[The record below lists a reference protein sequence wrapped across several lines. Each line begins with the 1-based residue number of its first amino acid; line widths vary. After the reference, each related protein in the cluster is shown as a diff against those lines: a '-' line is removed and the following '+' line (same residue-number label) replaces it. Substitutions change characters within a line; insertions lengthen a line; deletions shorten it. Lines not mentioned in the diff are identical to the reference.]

1 MLPLAFFRNRGLN
14 VANAAS
20 VCLYF
25 GLFGAVFFLA
35 QFLQTVQGDSPLV
48 AGLKVLPWT
57 IMPMFIAPVAGL
69 LSDRVGARPF
79 MAAGLTIMAGG
90 FLWMGLTIT
99 PGISYA
105 GLVGGFLLAGFG
117 MAMVFA
123 PVSNLLVQSVDE
135 VQIGKASGTNNTV
148 REVGGALGIA
158 VMTAIFTATG
168 SYASGQAYVDG
179 LNPAVLVAAGVLLLG
194 AIISLGAPRPARA
207 PDRAAP

>member
-1 MLPLAFFRNRGLN
+1 
-14 VANAAS
+14 
-20 VCLYF
+20 
-25 GLFGAVFFLA
+25 
-35 QFLQTVQGDSPLV
+35 
-48 AGLKVLPWT
+48 
-57 IMPMFIAPVAGL
+57 
-69 LSDRVGARPF
+69 PF

-117 MAMVFA
+117 MALVFA

-194 AIISLGAPRPARA
+194 AIISLAAPRLARVPGTGAP
-207 PDRAAP
+207 